1 MKRFINQ
8 APRRVPGIILG
19 ILPFVLIGIIY
30 LMTSDA
36 RLALNPNDKLLPG
49 VGQMW
54 DSFSQMALQPSK
66 RTGEY
71 LLWTDTYNSL
81 IRLLTG
87 IFIAASLGLILG
99 VLLGSLPYLYAGFSP
114 LLTAVSLIPPL
125 AILPILLILFGVGEV
140 SKIILIAIGITPFIA
155 RDIQRSSQEIPREQL
170 IKAQTLGANSL
181 QILIRVIVPQI
192 MPKLI
197 DAVRLSL
204 GAAWLFLIAA
214 EAIASTNGLG
224 YRIFLVRRYMA
235 MDIIIPYV
243 IWITLLSFLIDW
255 LLATIN
261 RMLYPWYFKEQIQ
274 HD

>member
-1 MKRFINQ
+1 MKRLINQ
-8 APRRVPGIILG
+8 APRRAPGIILG

-99 VLLGSLPYLYAGFSP
+99 ALLGSLPYLYAGFSP

-125 AILPILLILFGVGEV
+125 AILPILLIFFGVGEV

-181 QILIRVIVPQI
+181 QILIRLIVPQI

-243 IWITLLSFLIDW
+243 VWITLLSFLMDW

-261 RMLYPWYFKEQIQ
+261 RMLYPWYFKEQTQ
-274 HD
+274 YD